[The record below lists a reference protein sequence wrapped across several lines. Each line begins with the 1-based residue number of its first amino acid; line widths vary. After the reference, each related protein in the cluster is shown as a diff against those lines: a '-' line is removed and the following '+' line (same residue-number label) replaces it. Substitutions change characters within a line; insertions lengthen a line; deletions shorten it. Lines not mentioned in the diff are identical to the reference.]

1 MKTSPPVGAV
11 PGRQEGRIL
20 KGMQKEKGPSGALRT
35 RSRRAAINQIVKVW
49 RSAQFQ
55 ILDTRHTR
63 HAVVMIHPA
72 FPPAVDPAG
81 TGFKAAK
88 GTKIPGFSFQ
98 TRLKASCIGA
108 GNFVS
113 LLSFHRLFLFL
124 VDNRG
129 KAKLPR
135 EQSRRARLRRKG
147 RFLFAR
153 PDSVSA
159 SLKRLSN
166 TKLQYHEGPLGIS
179 RILDS
184 RNRMQPVD
192 LRHLPSLGSRRYT
205 RMGRR

>member
-1 MKTSPPVGAV
+1 MKG
-11 PGRQEGRIL
+11 
-20 KGMQKEKGPSGALRT
+20 KQKEKGPSGALRT
-35 RSRRAAINQIVKVW
+35 RSRRAAVDQVVKVW
-49 RSAQFQ
+49 WSAQFQ

-81 TGFKAAK
+81 TGLKAAK

-98 TRLKASCIGA
+98 TRLIASCIGP

-113 LLSFHRLFLFL
+113 LLSFHRLVLFL
-124 VDNRG
+124 VNNRG
-129 KAKLPR
+129 NAKLPR
-135 EQSRRARLRRKG
+135 KQSDRADLRRKG

-153 PDSVSA
+153 LHSVSA
-159 SLKRLSN
+159 SPERLSN

-179 RILDS
+179 RISES

-192 LRHLPSLGSRRYT
+192 LRHFPSSGPRQYT
-205 RMGRR
+205 PMGRR